1 MDTLTETVRAAMMGY
16 ARKGLN
22 SHSYLTHS
30 DDNMILSVV
39 TVPKGKSGSFVS
51 LLVRVFGGTVIIE
64 RDQNDK
70 PLVDAL
76 VQAGVPRSRII
87 LAYAGE
93 PVPESA

>member
-1 MDTLTETVRAAMMGY
+1 MDALNKAVYTAMSGY
-16 ARKGLN
+16 ARSGLN
-22 SHSYLTHS
+22 SHSYLIHS
-30 DDNMILSVV
+30 DDNMILSIV
-39 TVPKGKSGSFVS
+39 TVPKGKSGAFVS
-51 LLVRVFGGTVIIE
+51 LLVRIVAETVIIE

-76 VQAGVPRSRII
+76 VQTGIPRSRII